1 MKRREDWAEALAG
14 YLDERRDVPF
24 AWGENDCASFAAG
37 AVQAMTGESL
47 QIPQVE
53 SAAAYLHFL
62 RDHGPLDAIVDDTL
76 GERLPSPAF
85 AQRGDV
91 VLLFVDERATLGVCI
106 GVEAAAPGQDGM
118 LTVPM
123 PTATAAWRV

>member
-1 MKRREDWAEALAG
+1 MKRREDWAEALAD
-14 YLDERRDVPF
+14 YLDARRDVPF

-37 AVQAMTGESL
+37 AVQAMTGEAL

-91 VLLFVDERATLGVCI
+91 VLLFLDERATLGVCI
-106 GVEAAAPGQDGM
+106 GVEAAAPGPDGM

-123 PTATAAWRV
+123 AAASAAWRV

>member
-1 MKRREDWAEALAG
+1 MKRFDDWPERLAD
-14 YLDERRDVPF
+14 YLEGARGRPF
-24 AWGENDCASFAAG
+24 CFGSHDCASFAAG
-37 AVQAMTGESL
+37 AVQAMTGEAPA
-47 QIPQVE
+47 IPQVE

-106 GVEAAAPGQDGM
+106 GVEAAAPGPDGM

-123 PTATAAWRV
+123 STASAAWRV